1 MLNEISIAAKM
12 GKWITVA
19 FVKNILKRLGR
30 AIPGVGTLISLVVWG
45 NAIHEARNAYRSI

>member
-1 MLNEISIAAKM
+1 M